1 MFIRLIHQNDL
12 FDIFLWRN
20 NSKTILYSLKS
31 KKITFFQH
39 LNWFR
44 KSLVNPNIKMYIG
57 LKKINHKLSKIG
69 VVRFDI
75 KKNFALVSINLNPDF
90 RGKKFSIQLLKL
102 CIKNFFN
109 FKKINLKATIKNNNF
124 PSIKCFLKN
133 GFVDSFRAI
142 NKEPH
147 NYTWWS
153 YRAGAR
159 ANNKGW
165 RIDYCLVSAPLK
177 DRIKRA
183 FILAEA
189 KHSDHCPT
197 AVEIE

>member
-1 MFIRLIHQNDL
+1 MIIRPIHQNDL
-12 FDIFLWRN
+12 FDIFLWKN
-20 NSKTILYSLKS
+20 NSKTIFYSLKS

-39 LNWFR
+39 INWFR

-90 RGKKFSIQLLKL
+90 RGKKFSSQLLKL

-124 PSIKCFLKN
+124 ASIKCFLKN
-133 GFVDSFRAI
+133 GFVLFIKGSKFG
-142 NKEPH
+142 
-147 NYTWWS
+147 S
-153 YRAGAR
+153 YKKFS
-159 ANNKGW
+159 N
-165 RIDYCLVSAPLK
+165 
-177 DRIKRA
+177 
-183 FILAEA
+183 
-189 KHSDHCPT
+189 
-197 AVEIE
+197 